1 LVRVVGRE
9 QFVRVYEL
17 ADRAGA
23 VLSDAHRQALEF
35 YAAGHDAYCRQNW
48 QQAIDLFE
56 KALERHPDNGPA
68 QTMLGRCRL
77 YQQSPPP
84 EDWAGRVYSSPK
96 ANEGDHYNMD
106 ISIADQDGNK
116 LEVTLG
122 SDVSLVDIDNGS
134 DSTLA
139 WSELS
144 ENTQEMLYELSDQ
157 CSEAVEAV
165 KTEAA
170 KNLDDLLDVED
181 VDDDMPFE
189 ADE

>member
-1 LVRVVGRE
+1 
-9 QFVRVYEL
+9 
-17 ADRAGA
+17 
-23 VLSDAHRQALEF
+23 
-35 YAAGHDAYCRQNW
+35 
-48 QQAIDLFE
+48 
-56 KALERHPDNGPA
+56 
-68 QTMLGRCRL
+68 
-77 YQQSPPP
+77 
-84 EDWAGRVYSSPK
+84 
-96 ANEGDHYNMD
+96 MD